1 MNNEMN
7 DLWQEFHDRLYRFIR
22 QRVRNQ
28 SDADDILQD
37 VFLRIHQRLSTVR
50 ASDRLV
56 SWMFQIARNAVID
69 YYRSTAKRREII
81 SNEDVDL
88 RLDELL
94 REKDVTTFNQELAA
108 CLQPMLEALPE
119 AYREALEL
127 VEMHGVSQRAA
138 AETLGLSLSG
148 AKSRVQRGRQKL
160 KVMLLECCQIQLDT
174 MGNVL
179 DYSSKEA
186 SCGSGRPTKS
196 SCC

>member
-1 MNNEMN
+1 MNNEMK
-7 DLWQEFHDRLYRFIR
+7 DLWQEFHDRLYRFIW

-28 SDADDILQD
+28 SDAEDILQD

-50 ASDRLV
+50 ASERLV

-69 YYRSTAKRREII
+69 YYRSTAKRREIV

-94 REKDVTTFNQELAA
+94 VEKDVTTFNQELAA

-160 KVMLLECCQIQLDT
+160 KVMLLECCQIQLDA

-179 DYSSKEA
+179 DYSSKGA
-186 SCGSGRPTKS
+186 ICGSGKPTKA